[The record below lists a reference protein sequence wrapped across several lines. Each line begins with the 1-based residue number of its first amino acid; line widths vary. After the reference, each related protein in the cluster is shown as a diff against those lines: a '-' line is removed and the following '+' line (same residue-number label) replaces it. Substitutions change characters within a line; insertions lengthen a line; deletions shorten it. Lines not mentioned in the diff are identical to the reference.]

1 MNGQDMHLDT
11 DTMVD
16 PINTPDSSISPQ
28 PDQTAIVTINTI
40 GTTFSKIS
48 AVSSRVSY
56 QQLRKVETKAR
67 DLGTKTLIR
76 TVAPKARTHNPGSTH
91 VFW

>member
-28 PDQTAIVTINTI
+28 PDQNAIITINTM
-40 GTTFSKIS
+40 GTTFSKAS
-48 AVSSRVSY
+48 VVSSRVTY

-76 TVAPKARTHNPGSTH
+76 TVDRYTESKNP
-91 VFW
+91 